1 MLNVFLFYRTVVILA
16 QAGIL
21 MEQLI
26 DPMHLLPA

>member
-21 MEQLI
+21 IQ
-26 DPMHLLPA
+26 DAS